1 MILTSIL
8 LGYICV
14 LGNTNFNVDALMTND
29 MYPIKWKVWRSQH
42 NDYIS
47 CNLYV
52 SIIHYIFCE
61 LQKFMI
67 HEWHIIDWQ
76 LWQGIIGCDLHAS
89 RHVALL
95 QYFPIFIFVLKSNS
109 FFVWMSFTFWNF
121 FVENLTILDFGARAA
136 AHFSSILLMAP
147 SRRPLF
153 LFFIQEKSTK
163 DMKL

>member
-14 LGNTNFNVDALMTND
+14 RGNTNFNVDALMTND

-52 SIIHYIFCE
+52 SNHSLHFLRAKKVYDSWVTYHR
-61 LQKFMI
+61 LTT
-67 HEWHIIDWQ
+67 
-76 LWQGIIGCDLHAS
+76 WQGIIGCDLHAS

-153 LFFIQEKSTK
+153 AHF
-163 DMKL
+163 